1 MRRCGIL
8 RAVSAGGTWTNFAGD
23 QRCTPRRFERPAGP
37 DELRRVIAD
46 AARRGETVR
55 VAGAGH
61 SFNDSVLTD
70 GTLISLDR
78 MARVLDVDRDARLV
92 RVQAGVSLGA
102 LCDAMDAHGLAFPNM
117 GDINVQS
124 IAGATATGTH
134 GTGLAF
140 SNLSSCLH
148 SIELTLA
155 SGDVVKIGAAHD
167 REAWLAAR
175 VSLGALGVV
184 SAVTIQAVPAFR
196 LEAVDTTAPLDHTL
210 TNLDALNERHDHF
223 GFFTFPHSPLAMT
236 KTWRRT
242 DAPAR
247 PASPAATWFH
257 DELLTNYA
265 YWAVCRLG
273 RARRSW
279 IPALNRLSAAASGTT
294 RYTDRSDRVYATPRR
309 VPITEMEYAIPR
321 ERAAEAVRAVR
332 AIAEQPR
339 HDVPCPLEVRFGA
352 ADEALLAPS
361 GGRETCWIAVHQF
374 ERMPYEPYFR
384 EVEELLAGEFDGR
397 PHWGKRHFRDAA
409 DLAPHYPGWDAFQAV
424 RSRLDPGGTFTN
436 AYVERVLG
444 GVA

>member
-1 MRRCGIL
+1 MT
-8 RAVSAGGTWTNFAGD
+8 TWTNFAGD
-23 QRCTPRRFERPAGP
+23 QRCRPRAFERPATH

-61 SFNDSVLTD
+61 SFNDSVLTR

-78 MARVLDVDRDARLV
+78 MARVIDVDREARLV
-92 RVQAGVSLGA
+92 RVEAGATLGA
-102 LCDAMDAHGLAFPNM
+102 LCEAMDVHGLAFPNM

-140 SNLSSCLH
+140 SNLSSCLN

-155 SGDVVKIGAAHD
+155 SGDVVEVSEESD

-175 VSLGALGVV
+175 VSLGALGIV
-184 SAVTIQAVPAFR
+184 SAVTIRAAPAFR
-196 LEAVDTTAPLDHTL
+196 LRAVETTAPLDHTL
-210 TNLDALNERHDHF
+210 TNLDALNSRHDHF

-236 KTWRRT
+236 KTWERT

-247 PASPAATWFH
+247 PASAPSEWIH

-279 IPALNRLSAAASGTT
+279 IPALNRISAAASGTT

-309 VPITEMEYAIPR
+309 VPITEMEYAIPIG
-321 ERAAEAVRAVR
+321 RAAEAVRAVR
-332 AIAEQPR
+332 AIAEQHR
-339 HDVPCPLEVRFGA
+339 HDVPCPLEVRFSAG
-352 ADEALLAPS
+352 DDALLAPS

-374 ERMPYEPYFR
+374 ERIPWEPYFR
-384 EVEELLAGEFDGR
+384 EVDELLTHEYDGR
-397 PHWGKRHFRDAA
+397 PHWGKRHFRTAA
-409 DLAPHYPGWDAFQAV
+409 DLQPHYPGWGTFQAV
-424 RSRLDPGGTFTN
+424 RARLDPAGTFTN
-436 AYVERVLG
+436 AHVERVLG
-444 GVA
+444 AVA